1 MDVAKIQCGNQR
13 QLVGSLIINGVNIR
27 HPEQGA
33 VLDEVRSRSVTGRVP
48 QTAAADLH
56 ALSTQL
62 ADVHQDNDLV
72 SGNQQV
78 LYAGSDHLSGGGGG
92 VRFEGVQTVLPGR
105 VFETRLPRTA
115 FLSFFVTTLL
125 RTSPLGG
132 NW

>member
-1 MDVAKIQCGNQR
+1 MYVAKIQCGNQG
-13 QLVGSLIINGVNIR
+13 QLVGSLIINSVNIR
-27 HPEQGA
+27 HPKQGA

-78 LYAGSDHLSGGGGG
+78 LYAGSDHLLGGG
-92 VRFEGVQTVLPGR
+92 VRFEGVQTVLPSR

-125 RTSPLGG
+125 HTSPLGG

>member
-1 MDVAKIQCGNQR
+1 MQVAKIQCRNKGH
-13 QLVGSLIINGVNIR
+13 LVGSLIINRVNIR
-27 HPEQGA
+27 HPKQGA

-62 ADVHQDNDLV
+62 ADVHQDNNLV

-78 LYAGSDHLSGGGGG
+78 LYAGSDHLSVGGG
-92 VRFEGVQTVLPGR
+92 VSFDGVQAVLPCS

-125 RTSPLGG
+125 HTSPLGG